1 MENSTDFA
9 VQGKRRK
16 KHMERNK
23 LKEYENGKAFD
34 AYFYYGAHPLEEGE
48 GYRFCV
54 YAPRAKKVE
63 LIGEF
68 TGWQGQP
75 MEYQMGNWSAVN
87 QDALP
92 GMLYKFRI
100 YQQDGRVLDKAE
112 SICFQHGDKTRHGLP
127 TDRDSFVSFSGRRVD
142 GFSG

>member
-1 MENSTDFA
+1 ME
-9 VQGKRRK
+9 Q
-16 KHMERNK
+16 NK

-54 YAPRAKKVE
+54 YAPRARKVE

-75 MEYQMGNWSAVN
+75 MEYQMVDCREPGCFARNAV
-87 QDALP
+87 
-92 GMLYKFRI
+92 
-100 YQQDGRVLDKAE
+100 
-112 SICFQHGDKTRHGLP
+112 
-127 TDRDSFVSFSGRRVD
+127 
-142 GFSG
+142 